1 MLSFILPHSGA
12 SLAEFIQVNGYDVVI
27 GYDDFSVHAK
37 VQRSISLL
45 STRIPSKDAFPS
57 DMFNIHSALLE
68 RSAKI
73 KFSGTFTALPIVE
86 TINSDISEQVA
97 TNVISITDGQIYTSS
112 QLFKN
117 GYRPAIH
124 SAVSV
129 SRVGSTAQ
137 FKLLSKL
144 VGKIKNDLSQYRSQI
159 ESSQMESTYEDI
171 EIRLLRVKGRALES
185 MFSQDWLDGSNIE
198 ETTVILFLQ
207 NKGFLTQLTTE
218 QFNKL
223 LLPLMRFLCSEE
235 FLQFEQLILITKHHI
250 GDKVLRL
257 VERFVLLVLKFFIE
271 HLIANKSNF
280 CLEIEAVTGLVSVG
294 LIAPNAALK

>member
-1 MLSFILPHSGA
+1 MLSFILPHTGS
-12 SLAEFIQVNGYDVVI
+12 SLAEFILNNNYDVVI
-27 GYDDFSVHAK
+27 SYDDFSVHAK

-45 STRIPSKDAFPS
+45 SVRIPARDAFPS

-73 KFSGTFTALPIVE
+73 RFSGSLTAFPIVE

-112 QLFKN
+112 QMFKN

-137 FKLLSKL
+137 FKLLKNL
-144 VGKIKNDLSQYRSQI
+144 VGNVKNDLSQYRSQI
-159 ESSQMESTYEDI
+159 ESSQMESTYEEI
-171 EIRLLRVKGRALES
+171 EIRLLRVKGRALEC
-185 MFSQDWLDGSNIE
+185 MFYQDWLDGSNIE

-207 NKGFLTQLTTE
+207 NKGFLTQLTTGK
-218 QFNKL
+218 FNKL
-223 LLPLMRFLCSEE
+223 LLPLMRFMTSEE
-235 FLQFEQLILITKHHI
+235 FLQFEQLIFITKHHI
-250 GDKVLRL
+250 GEKVLRL
-257 VERFVLLVLKFFIE
+257 IMRFVLLVLKF
-271 HLIANKSNF
+271 L
-280 CLEIEAVTGLVSVG
+280 LVVKRSV
-294 LIAPNAALK
+294 LYE